1 MTEKIWQIEFVLIV
15 LIADE
20 KHVILECLLYDDLRE
35 TLFEEIS
42 SSFNNF
48 RNISDDDK
56 FIFLFNTS
64 EIFSIVARTCHNIL
78 TRQMSIVY
86 KLLIF

>member
-1 MTEKIWQIEFVLIV
+1 MGVVPLKIKTGRYDRKDLADRICFNCINK
-15 LIADE
+15 IADE

-56 FIFLFNTS
+56 FIFF
-64 EIFSIVARTCHNIL
+64 V
-78 TRQMSIVY
+78 
-86 KLLIF
+86 

>member
-1 MTEKIWQIEFVLIV
+1 MFYCINK
-15 LIADE
+15 IADE
-20 KHVILECLLYDDLRE
+20 KHVILEGLLYDDLGE
-35 TLFEEIS
+35 TLFKEIS

-64 EIFSIVARTCHNIL
+64 ENFNIVARTCHNIL